1 MTLEMFHD
9 MQQNPKV
16 PLIWHFLDICVLI
29 NIKTK
34 TLVIKIFDQL
44 HYFTD
49 EPDLCYTWGQ
59 HHYKTFDGKYFY
71 FPGRCTYK
79 LVADCV
85 DDMFSVHVTN
95 DPNCPEDMKCRR
107 GVELYLGGHDIKVF
121 RNRDSCD
128 SRQICI
134 IFFTNQH
141 LDDLHGN
148 MITVIT
154 KHVYYKR

>member
-1 MTLEMFHD
+1 MFHD
-9 MQQNPKV
+9 LLLKQNPGI
-16 PLIWHFLDICVLI
+16 PLILLRHFLDTCVLI
-29 NIKTK
+29 NINN
-34 TLVIKIFDQL
+34 LVGSNFFDQL

-107 GVELYLGGHDIKVF
+107 GVELYLGGHDIKVLETG
-121 RNRDSCD
+121 
-128 SRQICI
+128 I
-134 IFFTNQH
+134 IVI
-141 LDDLHGN
+141 LDKFG
-148 MITVIT
+148 
-154 KHVYYKR
+154 